1 MPLLGQTRP
10 HAFWGCLMT
19 ACRRRRLLLRLWLP
33 SDSAQRLAPGD
44 GALSRLAVRAAA
56 SPSPGVF
63 FWLQFSRPWVRG
75 RLGWVCEKL
84 WSSIRTAAVPQ
95 VGRAGLRRRAP
106 QLEGRPEKPLG
117 KPS

>member
-1 MPLLGQTRP
+1 M
-10 HAFWGCLMT
+10 
-19 ACRRRRLLLRLWLP
+19 RLWLP

-44 GALSRLAVRAAA
+44 GALSRLVVRAAV
-56 SPSPGVF
+56 SFPGCFF

>member
-1 MPLLGQTRP
+1 M
-10 HAFWGCLMT
+10 
-19 ACRRRRLLLRLWLP
+19 RLWLP
-33 SDSAQRLAPGD
+33 SDSAQRFAPGD

-56 SPSPGVF
+56 SFPVCF

-84 WSSIRTAAVPQ
+84 WSSIRTAAAGWQ
-95 VGRAGLRRRAP
+95 GRAVPPTP

-117 KPS
+117 KLSSAPLYRQRCDSQQD